1 MSSVPPITKKVRE
14 GEDRRSALR
23 QRLGSITYLDLGAN
37 NGGFLIDVGEGGVQ
51 FQVAKP
57 LVTDGTLHIKFKLSK
72 TQDAIVGHGHV
83 AWLDGS
89 GKYGGLQ
96 FHDLDENSKLQIR

>member
-1 MSSVPPITKKVRE
+1 MPSVPLITKKVRE

-37 NGGFLIDVGEGGVQ
+37 NGGFLIDVSEAGVQ
-51 FQVAKP
+51 FQVVKP
-57 LVTDGTLHIKFKLSK
+57 LVTDGIFRIKFKLSK
-72 TQDAIVGHGHV
+72 KHDAIEAHVHV
-83 AWLDGS
+83 AWVDGS

-96 FHDLDENSKLQIR
+96 FHAHH